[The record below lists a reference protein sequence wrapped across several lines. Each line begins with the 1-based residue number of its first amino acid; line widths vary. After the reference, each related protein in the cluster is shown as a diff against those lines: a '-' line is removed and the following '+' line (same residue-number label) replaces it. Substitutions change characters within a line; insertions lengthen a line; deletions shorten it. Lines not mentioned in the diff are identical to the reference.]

1 MNLREIKDKSLSLM
15 AEYSIDGVEISAAE
29 NADYLNRMNRF
40 ADIAQKEIS
49 QVKKINAVFSISQN
63 PIKSQLGLLQGFE
76 IKQHLT
82 TDIIDEQVGT
92 KSYYFEVDN
101 IATIYIEESTV
112 NGWVVL
118 ETILNTVKRQFTAY
132 KGLIVASSPS
142 NKIRIRYS
150 GIYPYNIRNR
160 AMYEYSFPTA
170 SDVIDYRPYVK
181 YQVPSDFMEIQKV
194 METSDPRV
202 YRSMID
208 YYWEGRNTFVV
219 NYYYHGS
226 FDIHYYRYPVTIT
239 QSTIDTYELEV
250 DVQAQEAIPFFVA
263 SRCLMD
269 ENPTLAIQLMNE
281 YQTKLSRLY
290 TQEDFSNTSIT
301 QNYVM

>member
-1 MNLREIKDKSLSLM
+1 MNLSEVKDKALSLM

-40 ADIAQKEIS
+40 CDISQKEVA
-49 QVKKINAVFSISQN
+49 QVKKIHAVFSISQN
-63 PIKSQLGLLQGFE
+63 PVKSQIGLLQGFE

-82 TDIIDEQVGT
+82 TDIIDEQIGT
-92 KSYYFEVDN
+92 KAYYFEVDN
-101 IATIYIEESTV
+101 VATIYIEELTSA
-112 NGWVVL
+112 GWVVL
-118 ETILNTVKRQFTAY
+118 ETIQNTVKRQFTAY
-132 KGLIVASSPS
+132 KGLITASSPS

-150 GIYPYNIRNR
+150 GLYPYNIRNR

-181 YQVPSDFMEIQKV
+181 YQVPSDFMEIQRV
-194 METSDPRV
+194 METADPRV
-202 YRSMID
+202 YRNMID

-219 NYYYHGS
+219 NYYYAGS
-226 FDIHYYRYPVTIT
+226 FDIHYYRYPTTIT
-239 QSTIDTYELEV
+239 KDTPATYELEV
-250 DVQAQEAIPFFVA
+250 DVQAQEAIPFFIA

>member
-1 MNLREIKDKSLSLM
+1 MNLGEVKKKSLSLM
-15 AEYSIDGVEISAAE
+15 AEFSIDGVEISAAE

-40 ADIAQKEIS
+40 ADIAQKEVS
-49 QVKKINAVFSISQN
+49 QVKKINAVFQISQN
-63 PIKSQLGLLQGFE
+63 PIKSQLGLLQGFDV
-76 IKQHLT
+76 KQHLT
-82 TDIIDEQVGT
+82 SDIIDEYVGT

-101 IATIYIEESTV
+101 VATVYIEELTI
-112 NGWVVL
+112 NGWVIL
-118 ETILNTVKRQFTAY
+118 ETINNTVKKQFTAY
-132 KGLIVASSPS
+132 KGLISASSPA

-150 GIYPYNIRNR
+150 GSYPYNIRHR

-170 SDVIDYRPYVK
+170 SDVPDYRPYVK
-181 YQVPSDFMEIQKV
+181 YQIPTDFAELQKV
-194 METSDPRV
+194 VETSDPRV
-202 YRSMID
+202 YREMID
-208 YYWEGRNTFVV
+208 YYWEGRTTFVV

-226 FDIHYYRYPVTIT
+226 FDIHYYRYPTTIT
-239 QSTIDTYELEV
+239 KETADTYELEV
-250 DVQAQEAIPFFVA
+250 DTQAQEAIPFFIA

-290 TQEDFSNTSIT
+290 TAEDFSNTSIT

>member
-1 MNLREIKDKSLSLM
+1 MNLSEVKDKALSLM

-40 ADIAQKEIS
+40 ADISQKEVA
-49 QVKKINAVFSISQN
+49 QVKKIHAVFSISQN
-63 PIKSQLGLLQGFE
+63 PVKSQIGLLQGFE

-82 TDIIDEQVGT
+82 TDIIDEQIGT
-92 KSYYFEVDN
+92 KAYYFEVDN
-101 IATIYIEESTV
+101 VATIYIEELTGT
-112 NGWVVL
+112 GWVVL
-118 ETILNTVKRQFTAY
+118 ETIQNTVKRQFTAY
-132 KGLIVASSPS
+132 KGLITASSPS

-150 GIYPYNIRNR
+150 GLYPYNIRNR

-181 YQVPSDFMEIQKV
+181 YQVPSDFMEIQRV
-194 METSDPRV
+194 METTDPRV
-202 YRSMID
+202 YRNMID

-219 NYYYHGS
+219 NYYYAGS
-226 FDIHYYRYPVTIT
+226 FDIHYYRYPTTIT
-239 QSTIDTYELEV
+239 KDTASTYELEV
-250 DVQAQEAIPFFVA
+250 DVQAQEAIPFFIA

>member
-1 MNLREIKDKSLSLM
+1 MNLREVKDKALSLM

-40 ADIAQKEIS
+40 TDIAQKEIS

-63 PIKSQLGLLQGFE
+63 PIKSQLGLLQGFT
-76 IKQHLT
+76 IMQHLT
-82 TDIIDEQVGT
+82 KDIIDEQIGT
-92 KSYYFEVDN
+92 KAYYFEVDN
-101 IATIYIEESTV
+101 VATIYIEESTAS
-112 NGWVVL
+112 GWVVL
-118 ETILNTVKRQFTAY
+118 QTIENTVKRQFTAH
-132 KGLIVASSPS
+132 KGLIAASNPS

-150 GIYPYNIRNR
+150 GLFPYNIRNR

-194 METSDPRV
+194 IETSDPRV

-219 NYYYHGS
+219 NYYYNGS

-290 TQEDFSNTSIT
+290 TIEDFSNTSIT